1 MQPILEIQDLRVS
14 FRMYDRGLAQR
25 DLAVLSDLT
34 LSVRPGEVVAVA
46 GSSGS
51 GKSLLASAIL
61 GLARPSAR
69 AVGRRFV
76 TLLLQAG
83 GASLRASLR
92 RDQLRYRARRRGRVY
107 TVDFNLDAPGFDRR
121 EVGVLV
127 SRIASGLGVSDRYEL
142 HALPRRSSFSL
153 GYSWRFSFDLKD
165 RDKGGRH
172 G

>member
-61 GLARPSAR
+61 GLLPANAT
-69 AVGRRFV
+69 VGGEMRYKGEPLTQDRQKRLRGSEIALV
-76 TLLLQAG
+76 PQSVQYLDPLMKVGPQADG
-83 GASLRASLR
+83 HRSPCP
-92 RDQLRYRARRRGRVY
+92 RARRSSIPSSSPAAWR
-107 TVDFNLDAPGFDRR
+107 AACWWP
-121 EVGVLV
+121 
-127 SRIASGLGVSDRYEL
+127 
-142 HALPRRSSFSL
+142 PRCLRTRSSS
-153 GYSWRFSFDLKD
+153 SRTSP
-165 RDKGGRH
+165 RPA
-172 G
+172 

>member
-61 GLARPSAR
+61 GLLPANATRT
-69 AVGRRFV
+69 GEM
-76 TLLLQAG
+76 
-83 GASLRASLR
+83 
-92 RDQLRYRARRRGRVY
+92 RY
-107 TVDFNLDAPGFDRR
+107 
-121 EVGVLV
+121 
-127 SRIASGLGVSDRYEL
+127 
-142 HALPRRSSFSL
+142 
-153 GYSWRFSFDLKD
+153 
-165 RDKGGRH
+165 KGEPLTQE
-172 G
+172 